1 MRAARYNTGVTLSK
15 FPIAD
20 MHVFPL
26 DRAAGRLTLLRNND
40 HLLRRFG
47 QLDLLDLAAGDR
59 QAFTLRG
66 EADRFLFAIGGQ
78 VTVVLQDLR
87 ETSPTRGA
95 RAGVALK
102 ADQPQGLLVP
112 FGVACS
118 LTAES
123 PARIIQLSTHSETHP
138 LDRTVSA
145 EELDLVRPGG
155 SIR

>member
-1 MRAARYNTGVTLSK
+1 
-15 FPIAD
+15 

-26 DRAAGRLTLLRNND
+26 DRAAGRLTLLRNRD
-40 HLLRRFG
+40 H
-47 QLDLLDLAAGDR
+47 
-59 QAFTLRG
+59 
-66 EADRFLFAIGGQ
+66 FLFAIHGKAA
-78 VTVVLQDLR
+78 VVLQDLR

-95 RAGVALK
+95 RAEVALN

-145 EELDLVRPGG
+145 EELD
-155 SIR
+155 